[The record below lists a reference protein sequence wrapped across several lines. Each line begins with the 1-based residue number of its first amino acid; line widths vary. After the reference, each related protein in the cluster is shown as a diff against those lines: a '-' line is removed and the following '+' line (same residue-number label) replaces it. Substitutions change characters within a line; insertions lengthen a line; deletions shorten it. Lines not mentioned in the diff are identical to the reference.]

1 MEFYPRPA
9 CCGSGSWVMAPLG
22 LWGGE
27 GHSLKA
33 VRNSH
38 MFQLRD
44 VVLRNLKT
52 LLYLV
57 WLLHFFH
64 SPLPLPALPRPTPS
78 CYHLQMEPG
87 SSVKASLPFALVS
100 LQVAGCVIHVLFHG
114 IDCTNNKSF
123 TQLSQFLIHI
133 TPLLEVL
140 LCFGLSLP

>member
-1 MEFYPRPA
+1 
-9 CCGSGSWVMAPLG
+9 MAPLG

-27 GHSLKA
+27 GRSLKG

-38 MFQLRD
+38 VFQLRD

-64 SPLPLPALPRPTPS
+64 SRLPLPALPRPTPS
-78 CYHLQMEPG
+78 CHHLQMEPG
-87 SSVKASLPFALVS
+87 SSVQASLPSALVS
-100 LQVAGCVIHVLFHG
+100 PQAAGCVTHVLFHG
-114 IDCTNNKSF
+114 VDCTNNKSF
-123 TQLSQFLIHI
+123 TQLSQLVIHI

-140 LCFGLSLP
+140 LCFGLPLP